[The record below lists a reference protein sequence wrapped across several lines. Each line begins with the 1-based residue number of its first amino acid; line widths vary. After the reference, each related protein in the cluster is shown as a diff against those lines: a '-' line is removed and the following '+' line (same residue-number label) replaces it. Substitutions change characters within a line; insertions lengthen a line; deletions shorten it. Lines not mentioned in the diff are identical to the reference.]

1 MSAILTILMLV
12 ILLACVA
19 MCYAEGMWSNA
30 VRLINIVTAGLLAM
44 NFFEPLARWLTGW
57 QPSYTYLWD
66 FLSLWGL
73 FVVFMLVF
81 RILTDQLSHVKVRFL
96 KLADRIG
103 SGVLS
108 LWIGWVMVCFTM
120 TTLHT
125 APLAKVFMWE
135 GFQPE
140 EKMFFG
146 LAPDHRW
153 LAFTQ
158 SMSKGTF
165 SCSSESVF
173 DPDSEFIPK
182 YERRRADLEEQIDKT
197 NTLLKGP

>member
-1 MSAILTILMLV
+1 MEQRRPSDQHRHRGAAGDELLRAVGPRLTD
-12 ILLACVA
+12 
-19 MCYAEGMWSNA
+19 
-30 VRLINIVTAGLLAM
+30 
-44 NFFEPLARWLTGW
+44 W

-81 RILTDQLSHVKVRFL
+81 RVLTDKLSHVKVKFL

-108 LWIGWVMVCFTM
+108 LWIGWVMVMFTM

-125 APLAKVFMWE
+125 APLAKVFMFE

-146 LAPDHRW
+146 LAPDHQW

-158 SMSKGTF
+158 KMSRGR
-165 SCSSESVF
+165 S
-173 DPDSEFIPK
+173 PA
-182 YERRRADLEEQIDKT
+182 RRRTSSIPT
-197 NTLLKGP
+197 RSSSPSTSGVRRGPRRAGGKVQHLAEGAVKDFP

>member
-44 NFFEPLARWLTGW
+44 NFFEPLARWLTDW

-146 LAPDHRW
+146 LAPDHQW

-158 SMSKGTF
+158 KMSMGTF
-165 SCSSESVF
+165 SCSSENVF

-182 YERRRADLEEQIDKT
+182 YERRRADLEEQIDKS
-197 NTLLKGP
+197 NTLLKGQ